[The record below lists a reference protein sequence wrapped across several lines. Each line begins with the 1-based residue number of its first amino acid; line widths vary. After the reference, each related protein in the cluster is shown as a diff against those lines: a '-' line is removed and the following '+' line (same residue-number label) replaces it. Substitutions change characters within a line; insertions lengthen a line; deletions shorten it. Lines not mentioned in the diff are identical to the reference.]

1 MYKKISIWL
10 VIFVLLII
18 IIFTILFG
26 SLLVHY
32 YEYGAR
38 FPKIQ
43 KIAVS
48 IASVPINFEK
58 IIRFGNRLEPLKKIP
73 TAHSERVGEI
83 TKVKKNN
90 NGNYI
95 KFYNKNLNSNRNEL
109 LILPRYDRQKQTS
122 VVEIID
128 LSTLD
133 VIHRYNHDIDNAYKD
148 LNVGSGNTKKRFQYG
163 HPLILDDGSLIAKNV
178 MFSPLFKIDICGKD
192 LWRNSNYKF
201 HHSLE
206 LDHENNVWVTSSFK
220 NIDDEVLKN
229 ISIVRNGKPFSDDA
243 IIKINPKTGKVIFK
257 KSVSAILLEN
267 NIFNDSDIYMSTDP
281 IHLND
286 IQPVYEDGP
295 FWKKGD
301 VFLSLLRNSSIIHYR
316 PETNQLINFIKGPF
330 FEQHDIDI
338 LSENEISVFNNNNSL
353 MDDNKFSELLV
364 YNFETNKFKKILS
377 NQLESKSFK
386 TETEGLADF
395 SRDGSIM
402 LEETNG
408 GRILFYNEKGNLEWE
423 FINVSNDGKIYP
435 ISWAR
440 LISNVNM
447 VKNIKNSIDN
457 QKCSN

>member
-1 MYKKISIWL
+1 MYKKISIWIVFL
-10 VIFVLLII
+10 VLLMILF
-18 IIFTILFG
+18 FTILFG

-43 KIAVS
+43 KIAIS

-58 IIRFGNRLEPLKKIP
+58 ILRYGNRLEPLKKIP
-73 TAHSERVGEI
+73 RVHSERVEKI

-90 NGNYI
+90 DGNYI
-95 KFYNKNLNSNRNEL
+95 KFYNKSINSNRNEL
-109 LILPRYDRQKQTS
+109 LILPRYDREKQTS

-128 LSTLD
+128 LSNLE
-133 VIHRYNHDIDNAYKD
+133 VIHRYNHNIDNAYKD

-163 HPLILDDGSLIAKNV
+163 HPLILEDGSLIAKNV

-192 LWRNSNYKF
+192 LWRNYNYRF

-206 LDHENNVWVTSSFK
+206 LDHENNVWASSSFPT
-220 NIDDEVLKN
+220 IDDSVLKN
-229 ISIVRNGKPFSDDA
+229 ISIIREGKSFSNDA
-243 IIKINPKTGKVIFK
+243 IIKINPKTGQVLFK
-257 KSVSAILLEN
+257 KSISAILLEN

-316 PETNQLINFIKGPF
+316 PETDQLINFIKGPF

-338 LSENEISVFNNNNSL
+338 LSENEISIFNNNNSL
-353 MDDNKFSELLV
+353 MDDKKYSELLV
-364 YNFETNKFKKILS
+364 YNFETKKFKKILS
-377 NQLESKSFK
+377 DQFESKNFK

-395 SRDGSIM
+395 SKNGSIM
-402 LEETNG
+402 VEETNG

-423 FINVSNDGKIYP
+423 FVNVSNDGKIYP
-435 ISWAR
+435 VSWSR
-440 LISNVNM
+440 LISNISM
-447 VKNIKNSIDN
+447 VKNIKDSIKN

>member
-10 VIFVLLII
+10 VSLVLILIL
-18 IIFTILFG
+18 IFTILFG

-43 KIAVS
+43 KIAIS

-58 IIRFGNRLEPLKKIP
+58 IIRFGNRLEPL
-73 TAHSERVGEI
+73 RI
-83 TKVKKNN
+83 TKIKKSED
-90 NGNYI
+90 GNYV
-95 KFYNKNLNSNRNEL
+95 KFYNKNLNSSRNEL
-109 LILPRYDRQKQTS
+109 LILPRYENQKKTS
-122 VVEIID
+122 IVEIID
-128 LSTLD
+128 LSNLE
-133 VIHRYNHDIDNAYKD
+133 VIHRYNHDIDSTYKD
-148 LNVGSGNTKKRFQYG
+148 LNVSSGNTKKRFQYG
-163 HPLILDDGSLIAKNV
+163 HPLILEDGSLIAKNV

-192 LWRNSNYKF
+192 LWRNNSYRF

-206 LDHENNVWVTSSFK
+206 LDHENNVWVTSSFI
-220 NIDDEVLKN
+220 NIDDEVIKN
-229 ISIVRNGKPFSDDA
+229 ISIVRKGQPFSDDA

-316 PETNQLINFIKGPF
+316 PETDQLINFIKGPF

-353 MDDNKFSELLV
+353 MDDKKFSELLV

-377 NQLESKSFK
+377 NQLESKNFK

-395 SRDGSIM
+395 SIDGSIM

-435 ISWAR
+435 VSWAR
-440 LISNVNM
+440 LISNVKM
-447 VKNIKNSIDN
+447 VKNIKNSIEN
-457 QKCSN
+457 KECLN

>member
-1 MYKKISIWL
+1 
-10 VIFVLLII
+10 
-18 IIFTILFG
+18 
-26 SLLVHY
+26 
-32 YEYGAR
+32 
-38 FPKIQ
+38 
-43 KIAVS
+43 
-48 IASVPINFEK
+48 
-58 IIRFGNRLEPLKKIP
+58 
-73 TAHSERVGEI
+73 
-83 TKVKKNN
+83 
-90 NGNYI
+90 
-95 KFYNKNLNSNRNEL
+95 
-109 LILPRYDRQKQTS
+109 
-122 VVEIID
+122 
-128 LSTLD
+128 
-133 VIHRYNHDIDNAYKD
+133 
-148 LNVGSGNTKKRFQYG
+148 
-163 HPLILDDGSLIAKNV
+163 
-178 MFSPLFKIDICGKD
+178 
-192 LWRNSNYKF
+192 
-201 HHSLE
+201 
-206 LDHENNVWVTSSFK
+206 
-220 NIDDEVLKN
+220 
-229 ISIVRNGKPFSDDA
+229 
-243 IIKINPKTGKVIFK
+243 
-257 KSVSAILLEN
+257 
-267 NIFNDSDIYMSTDP
+267 MSTDP

>member
-163 HPLILDDGSLIAKNV
+163 HSTISFLARASGHAK
-178 MFSPLFKIDICGKD
+178 
-192 LWRNSNYKF
+192 RYQ
-201 HHSLE
+201 
-206 LDHENNVWVTSSFK
+206 
-220 NIDDEVLKN
+220 
-229 ISIVRNGKPFSDDA
+229 
-243 IIKINPKTGKVIFK
+243 
-257 KSVSAILLEN
+257 
-267 NIFNDSDIYMSTDP
+267 NDSFYPTVSKVVYLEFDI
-281 IHLND
+281 
-286 IQPVYEDGP
+286 
-295 FWKKGD
+295 
-301 VFLSLLRNSSIIHYR
+301 
-316 PETNQLINFIKGPF
+316 
-330 FEQHDIDI
+330 
-338 LSENEISVFNNNNSL
+338 
-353 MDDNKFSELLV
+353 
-364 YNFETNKFKKILS
+364 
-377 NQLESKSFK
+377 
-386 TETEGLADF
+386 
-395 SRDGSIM
+395 
-402 LEETNG
+402 
-408 GRILFYNEKGNLEWE
+408 
-423 FINVSNDGKIYP
+423 
-435 ISWAR
+435 
-440 LISNVNM
+440 
-447 VKNIKNSIDN
+447 
-457 QKCSN
+457 

>member
-10 VIFVLLII
+10 VSLVLLLIL
-18 IIFTILFG
+18 IFTILFG

-43 KIAVS
+43 KIAIS

-90 NGNYI
+90 DGNYI

-163 HPLILDDGSLIAKNV
+163 HPLILEDGSLIAKNV

-192 LWRNSNYKF
+192 LWRNNSYRF

-206 LDHENNVWVTSSFK
+206 LDHENNVWVTSSFIK
-220 NIDDEVLKN
+220 IDDEVIKN
-229 ISIVRNGKPFSDDA
+229 ISIVRKGQPFSDDA

-316 PETNQLINFIKGPF
+316 PETDQLINFIKGPF

-338 LSENEISVFNNNNSL
+338 LSENEITVFNNNNSL
-353 MDDNKFSELLV
+353 MDDKKFSELLV

-377 NQLESKSFK
+377 NQLESKNFK

-435 ISWAR
+435 VSWAR
-440 LISNVNM
+440 LISNVKM
-447 VKNIKNSIDN
+447 VKNIKNSIEN
-457 QKCSN
+457 KKCLN

>member
-10 VIFVLLII
+10 VSLVLLLIL
-18 IIFTILFG
+18 IFTILFG

-43 KIAVS
+43 KIAIS

-58 IIRFGNRLEPLKKIP
+58 IIRFGNRLEPLKKMP

-90 NGNYI
+90 DGNYI

-163 HPLILDDGSLIAKNV
+163 HPLILEDGSLIAKNV

-192 LWRNSNYKF
+192 LWRNNNYRF

-206 LDHENNVWVTSSFK
+206 LDHENNVWVTSSFIK
-220 NIDDEVLKN
+220 IDDEVIKN

-267 NIFNDSDIYMSTDP
+267 NIFNDSDIYMSNDP

-316 PETNQLINFIKGPF
+316 PETDQLINFIKGPF

-353 MDDNKFSELLV
+353 MDDKKFSELLV

-377 NQLESKSFK
+377 NQLESKNFK

-395 SRDGSIM
+395 SIDGSIM

-435 ISWAR
+435 VSWAR
-440 LISNVNM
+440 LISNVKM
-447 VKNIKNSIDN
+447 VKNIKNSIEN
-457 QKCSN
+457 KKCLN

>member
-1 MYKKISIWL
+1 M
-10 VIFVLLII
+10 
-18 IIFTILFG
+18 
-26 SLLVHY
+26 
-32 YEYGAR
+32 
-38 FPKIQ
+38 
-43 KIAVS
+43 
-48 IASVPINFEK
+48 
-58 IIRFGNRLEPLKKIP
+58 
-73 TAHSERVGEI
+73 
-83 TKVKKNN
+83 
-90 NGNYI
+90 
-95 KFYNKNLNSNRNEL
+95 
-109 LILPRYDRQKQTS
+109 ILPRYDSQKKTS
-122 VVEIID
+122 IVEIID
-128 LSTLD
+128 LSNLEI
-133 VIHRYNHDIDNAYKD
+133 IHRYNHDIDSAYKD
-148 LNVGSGNTKKRFQYG
+148 LNVSSGNTKKRFQYG
-163 HPLILDDGSLIAKNV
+163 HPLILEDGSLIAKNV

-192 LWRNSNYKF
+192 LWRNNNYRF

-206 LDHENNVWVTSSFK
+206 LDHENNVWVTSSFI
-220 NIDDEVLKN
+220 NIDDEVIKN
-229 ISIVRNGKPFSDDA
+229 ISIVRKGQPFSDDA

-316 PETNQLINFIKGPF
+316 PETDQLINFIKGPF

-353 MDDNKFSELLV
+353 MDDKKFSELLV

-377 NQLESKSFK
+377 NKLESKNFK

-395 SRDGSIM
+395 SIDGSIM

-408 GRILFYNEKGNLEWE
+408 GRILFYNDKGNLEWE

-447 VKNIKNSIDN
+447 VKNIKNVRK

>member
-10 VIFVLLII
+10 VFLVLLLIL
-18 IIFTILFG
+18 IFTILFG

-43 KIAVS
+43 KIAIS

-83 TKVKKNN
+83 TKVKKNSD
-90 NGNYI
+90 GNYI

-163 HPLILDDGSLIAKNV
+163 HPLILEDGSLIAKNV

-192 LWRNSNYKF
+192 LWRNNNYRF

-206 LDHENNVWVTSSFK
+206 LDHENNVWVTSSFN
-220 NIDDEVLKN
+220 NIDNEVLKN
-229 ISIVRNGKPFSDDA
+229 ISIIRNGKPFSDDA
-243 IIKINPKTGKVIFK
+243 IIKINPKTGQVIFK

-316 PETNQLINFIKGPF
+316 PDTNELINFIKGPF

-377 NQLESKSFK
+377 NKLESKNFK

-395 SRDGSIM
+395 STDGSIM

-408 GRILFYNEKGNLEWE
+408 GRILFYNDKGNLEWE

-447 VKNIKNSIDN
+447 LKNIKNSIEN
-457 QKCSN
+457 KKCSN